1 MSQNYTTLVPED
13 TGFSHTATTANT
25 ADADVLAANS
35 NRTYLNIQNTHATGT
50 AYVNIA
56 GGTASA
62 TNGIHVAPGRD
73 LPFPQGGAI
82 PRGAVNVAASVDGVT
97 LVITEA

>member
-1 MSQNYTTLVPED
+1 MSQNYTTIVPED
-13 TGFSHTATTANT
+13 TGFAHTSATANI
-25 ADADVLAANS
+25 AAGSVLAANPK
-35 NRTYLNIQNTHATGT
+35 RTYLNIQNTHATGT
-50 AYVNIA
+50 AYINLA

-62 TNGIHVAPGRD
+62 TNGMHIAPGRD

-82 PRGAVNVAASVDGVT
+82 PRVAINAAASIDGVT